1 MTVDTG
7 SSAYTDVN
15 TLLEE
20 HARRRPSKIYIESPD
35 QSSRVTWG
43 EFEALTRRFANLL
56 ATEGIHAGDR
66 ISVLADNGIEALV
79 IFWGALRSGVIVNPI
94 NVEIRRTHVRQILGE
109 VAPRLVFKS
118 RELSVD
124 ARAPSS
130 GGTPWIP
137 FGAWNAPNPAPDDL
151 FARIRAAPKTPV
163 ADHPAR
169 GDWSLIDYTS
179 GTTDTPKGVLWT
191 HEAYYAMCESS
202 IDRLEMTEADTILDY
217 RHFSWSSPQILS
229 VGPTL
234 LTGATLVLAAKF
246 SPARFF
252 EWIRDHGVTIAVGIP
267 TVINMLLARPVAVV
281 KTDLPKLRFI
291 TSSTAPLSLDK
302 HLEFESTYGIP
313 VVQLAGGTE
322 TGFMCGNHPSQRK
335 HGSIGRP
342 TLNMR
347 VRILDDA
354 GHPLPP
360 GQEGEMVVD
369 GRQMAS
375 AYWQGPDALVPIPQD
390 GFRNGDLARR
400 DEDGYIYITGRTK
413 DVIIKGGVN
422 IAPLEIANCL
432 LEHEDVADAATVG
445 VKDGIYGEVP
455 VGFAAPRPGR
465 RVAEAALLA
474 HCRAKLVAF
483 KVPAAVLV
491 VDAIPKNANGKIDRH
506 GLAALW
512 DARPAR

>member
-179 GTTDTPKGVLWT
+179 GTTDTPKGSSGPTRRTTRCV
-191 HEAYYAMCESS
+191 SRRS
-202 IDRLEMTEADTILDY
+202 IDWR
-217 RHFSWSSPQILS
+217 
-229 VGPTL
+229 
-234 LTGATLVLAAKF
+234 
-246 SPARFF
+246 
-252 EWIRDHGVTIAVGIP
+252 
-267 TVINMLLARPVAVV
+267 
-281 KTDLPKLRFI
+281 
-291 TSSTAPLSLDK
+291 
-302 HLEFESTYGIP
+302 
-313 VVQLAGGTE
+313 
-322 TGFMCGNHPSQRK
+322 
-335 HGSIGRP
+335 
-342 TLNMR
+342 
-347 VRILDDA
+347 
-354 GHPLPP
+354 
-360 GQEGEMVVD
+360 
-369 GRQMAS
+369 
-375 AYWQGPDALVPIPQD
+375 
-390 GFRNGDLARR
+390 
-400 DEDGYIYITGRTK
+400 
-413 DVIIKGGVN
+413 
-422 IAPLEIANCL
+422 
-432 LEHEDVADAATVG
+432 
-445 VKDGIYGEVP
+445 
-455 VGFAAPRPGR
+455 
-465 RVAEAALLA
+465 
-474 HCRAKLVAF
+474 
-483 KVPAAVLV
+483 
-491 VDAIPKNANGKIDRH
+491 
-506 GLAALW
+506 
-512 DARPAR
+512 